1 LPRSLQ
7 RLSFTLVKT
16 LLIED
21 DAKTAGALKRG
32 LEAEGF
38 DATIAVSG
46 EEGFFLLS
54 KESFD
59 VVVLD

>member
-1 LPRSLQ
+1 
-7 RLSFTLVKT
+7 LVKT